1 MAKKASST
9 KKSTSSRATAAK
21 KTTVSKAPKAATKKT
36 LKSTTVSAAAV
47 VSKTATVQREKKIF
61 PSNVGNILLA
71 EVVGT
76 FVLTVVALLTSSL
89 GVLYMGL
96 TLMVISLGIFAI
108 SGSHVNPAVTFGL
121 WSMRRLKSV
130 MLAVY
135 WPAQLLGAFLAVAVM
150 NIITSGQFV
159 VNFSSIIAAPNVQV
173 LFIELIGTAV
183 FVFGIAAVALR
194 SELSVSAKSL
204 GIGMAL
210 TVGLVVS
217 SSLLA
222 QVQSVAYT
230 DYQKESSA
238 AASEEKIALPHAL
251 KVKGATL
258 NPAVAVA
265 VTENSD
271 SQLMSGSAA
280 PDDKL
285 VSRLSPEVVLGTL
298 IGAAL
303 GGNLFLLISHRPKNE
318 A

>member
-21 KTTVSKAPKAATKKT
+21 KTTVSKAPKAAAKKT

-47 VSKTATVQREKKIF
+47 VSKTATVQRGKNIF